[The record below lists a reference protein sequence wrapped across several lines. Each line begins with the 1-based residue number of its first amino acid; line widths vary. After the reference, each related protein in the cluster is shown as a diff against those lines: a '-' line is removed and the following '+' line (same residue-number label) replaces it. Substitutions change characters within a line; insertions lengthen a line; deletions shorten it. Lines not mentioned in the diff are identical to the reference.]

1 MRRCAHF
8 ALPARQRGLTLL
20 ELLLALALG
29 ALLMTAAMPMLNSA
43 MAAAADPSTTDQPD
57 LDRQAAFALDR
68 IALAVRATAPTTL
81 VTPIGLIDIL
91 LPTAPD
97 TTTSN
102 RWFAPSTFQLS
113 GTTLVEKRDGDSVAH
128 VLADSVTS
136 FRIVPLP
143 VTDGRQLVQVDLTL
157 ARGATRTTVTS
168 VVRMGWLQ

>member
-1 MRRCAHF
+1 MHGATFARR
-8 ALPARQRGLTLL
+8 ARQRGLTLL

-29 ALLMTAAMPMLNSA
+29 ALLMTAVLPLLNGA
-43 MAAAADPSTTDQPD
+43 MAAATDPSTTDQPD

-81 VTPIGLIDIL
+81 TTPIGLIDIL

-97 TTTSN
+97 TTTSG
-102 RWFAPSTFQLS
+102 RWFAPSTFQLY
-113 GTTLVEKRDGDSVAH
+113 GTTLMEKRDGDSVLH
-128 VLADSVTS
+128 VLADSVSS
-136 FRIVPLP
+136 FSIVPLP

-157 ARGATRTTVTS
+157 ARGETRTTVTG